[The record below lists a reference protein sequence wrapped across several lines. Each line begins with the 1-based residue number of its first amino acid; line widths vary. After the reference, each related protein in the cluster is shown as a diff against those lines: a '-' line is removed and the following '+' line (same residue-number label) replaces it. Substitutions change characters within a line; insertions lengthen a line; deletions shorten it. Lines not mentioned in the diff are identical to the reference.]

1 MQQLTGLWIALDWQ
15 KRIFVIAATLAVIF
29 GVAMMS
35 RVATQPSMS
44 LLYSGLS
51 PEAAG
56 EVVAALDAQSA
67 NYEVRG
73 NAIYVESTTRDRV
86 RLTLAGE
93 GLPKTSG
100 QGYEL
105 LDTLTGFG
113 TTSQMF
119 DAAYLRAKEGELAR
133 TILANPQVKSA
144 RVHIAKAERMNFRQE
159 QRAKASVSVRGAG
172 GRVPNETANAIRY
185 LVGSAVAGLSPAD
198 VSVIDADQGLVLSDE
213 ADQFPGR
220 GGQDRA
226 TLLKGNVE
234 RLIQARTGVG
244 NSVVEV
250 NVELLSDEEMI
261 TERQIDPDSRIVIS
275 TETQETSN
283 SSSNQNAAP
292 VTVASNLPTGEAG
305 GDGQSSSQGA
315 DTREVINYEVSET
328 TRELRRNPG
337 GIKKISVAVL
347 VGGLVSEDANGAQ
360 TIEDRSEEELAV
372 LEDLVKSA
380 IGYDEARGDSVT
392 IRTMALQNPVVPLDE
407 SAAGFAMPVWL
418 DVMSVIQLIVTSA
431 VVLVLALMVV
441 RPILLSAA
449 NSTATLTPLPA
460 PEPGR
465 ASVAG
470 ALEAPAREA
479 LTGEIDTS
487 DAGAAISDLPAI
499 NTRVPG
505 PMGALPDGTDDPVTR
520 LKSLIEERQEETVE
534 VLKDWLETPEEAS

>member
-15 KRIFVIAATLAVIF
+15 KRIFVLAATFAVIV

-44 LLYSGLS
+44 LLYSGLT

-93 GLPKTSG
+93 GLPKNSG

-172 GRVPNETANAIRY
+172 GRVPSETANAIRY
-185 LVGSAVAGLSPAD
+185 LVGSAVAGLAPAD

-213 ADQFPGR
+213 FEQFPGNA
-220 GGQDRA
+220 GQDRA
-226 TLLKGNVE
+226 ALLKGNVE

-261 TERQIDPDSRIVIS
+261 TERQIDPDSRVVIS
-275 TETQETSN
+275 TETQETTN
-283 SSSNQNAAP
+283 SSNNQNSAP

-315 DTREVINYEVSET
+315 DTREVINYEVSEK
-328 TRELRRNPG
+328 TRELRRTPG

-347 VGGLVSEDANGAQ
+347 VGGLVTEDENGAETVQ
-360 TIEDRSEEELAV
+360 DRSEDELAT
-372 LEDLVKSA
+372 LEELVKSA

-392 IRTMALQNPVVPLDE
+392 IRTMALQTPDILPEE
-407 SAAGFAMPVWL
+407 SAGGFGMPIWL
-418 DVMSVIQLIVTSA
+418 DVMSVIQLVVTSA

-441 RPILLSAA
+441 RPILLSAK
-449 NSTATLTPLPA
+449 TAEAAPTPLPA
-460 PEPGR
+460 PDSADG
-465 ASVAG
+465 AAG
-470 ALEAPAREA
+470 ALEAPQSEA

-487 DAGAAISDLPAI
+487 EAGAAVGDLPAV
-499 NTRVPG
+499 NTSIPG
-505 PMGALPDGTDDPVTR
+505 PSLDQPGGSDDPVAR

-534 VLKDWLETPEEAS
+534 VLKDWLETPEEAT

>member
-15 KRIFVIAATLAVIF
+15 KRIFVLAATFAVIV

-44 LLYSGLS
+44 LLYSGLT

-93 GLPKTSG
+93 GLPKNSG

-172 GRVPNETANAIRY
+172 GRVPSETANAIRY
-185 LVGSAVAGLSPAD
+185 LVGSAVAGLAPAD

-213 ADQFPGR
+213 FEQFPGNA
-220 GGQDRA
+220 GQDRA
-226 TLLKGNVE
+226 ALLKGNVE

-261 TERQIDPDSRIVIS
+261 TERQIDPDSRVVIS
-275 TETQETSN
+275 TETQETTN
-283 SSSNQNAAP
+283 SSNNQNSAP

-315 DTREVINYEVSET
+315 DTREVINYEVSEK
-328 TRELRRNPG
+328 TRELRRTPG

-347 VGGLVSEDANGAQ
+347 VGGLVTEDENGAETVQ
-360 TIEDRSEEELAV
+360 DRSEDELAT
-372 LEDLVKSA
+372 LEELVKSA

-392 IRTMALQNPVVPLDE
+392 IRTMALQTPNILPEE
-407 SAAGFAMPVWL
+407 SAGGLGLPVWL
-418 DVMSVIQLIVTSA
+418 DVMSVIQLVVTSA

-441 RPILLSAA
+441 RPILLSAK
-449 NSTATLTPLPA
+449 TAEAAPTPLPA
-460 PEPGR
+460 PDSADG
-465 ASVAG
+465 AAG
-470 ALEAPAREA
+470 ALEAPQSEA

-487 DAGAAISDLPAI
+487 EAGAAVGDLPAV
-499 NTRVPG
+499 NTSIPG
-505 PMGALPDGTDDPVTR
+505 PGLDQPGGSDDPVAR

-534 VLKDWLETPEEAS
+534 VLKDWLETPEEAT

>member
-15 KRIFVIAATLAVIF
+15 KRIFVLAATFAVIV

-44 LLYSGLS
+44 LLYSGLT

-93 GLPKTSG
+93 GLPKNSG

-172 GRVPNETANAIRY
+172 GRVPSETANAIRY
-185 LVGSAVAGLSPAD
+185 LVGSAVAGLAPAD

-213 ADQFPGR
+213 FEQFPGNA
-220 GGQDRA
+220 GQDRA
-226 TLLKGNVE
+226 ALLKGNVE

-261 TERQIDPDSRIVIS
+261 TERQIDPDSRVVIS
-275 TETQETSN
+275 TETQETTN
-283 SSSNQNAAP
+283 SSNNQNSAP

-315 DTREVINYEVSET
+315 DTREVINYEVSEK
-328 TRELRRNPG
+328 TRELRRTPG

-347 VGGLVSEDANGAQ
+347 VGGLVTEDENGAETVQ
-360 TIEDRSEEELAV
+360 DRSEDELAT
-372 LEDLVKSA
+372 LEELVKSA

-392 IRTMALQNPVVPLDE
+392 IRTMALQTPNNLPEE
-407 SAAGFAMPVWL
+407 SAGGFGMPVWL
-418 DVMSVIQLIVTSA
+418 DVMSVIQLVVTSA

-441 RPILLSAA
+441 RPILLSAK
-449 NSTATLTPLPA
+449 TAEAAPTPLPA
-460 PEPGR
+460 PDSADG
-465 ASVAG
+465 AAG
-470 ALEAPAREA
+470 ALEAPKSEA

-487 DAGAAISDLPAI
+487 EAGAAVGDLPAV
-499 NTRVPG
+499 NTSIPG
-505 PMGALPDGTDDPVTR
+505 PSLDQPGGSDDPVAR

-534 VLKDWLETPEEAS
+534 VLKDWLETPEEAT

>member
-15 KRIFVIAATLAVIF
+15 KRIFVLAAAFAVIV

-44 LLYSGLS
+44 LLYSGLT

-93 GLPKTSG
+93 GLPKNSG

-172 GRVPNETANAIRY
+172 GRVPSETANAIRY
-185 LVGSAVAGLSPAD
+185 LVGSAVAGLAPAD

-213 ADQFPGR
+213 FEQFPGNA
-220 GGQDRA
+220 GQDRA
-226 TLLKGNVE
+226 ALLKGNVE

-261 TERQIDPDSRIVIS
+261 TERQIDPDSRVVIS
-275 TETQETSN
+275 TETQETTN
-283 SSSNQNAAP
+283 SSNNQNSAP

-315 DTREVINYEVSET
+315 DTREVINYEVSEK
-328 TRELRRNPG
+328 TRELRRTPG

-347 VGGLVSEDANGAQ
+347 VGGLVTEDENGAETVQ
-360 TIEDRSEEELAV
+360 DRSEDELAT
-372 LEDLVKSA
+372 LEELVKSA

-392 IRTMALQNPVVPLDE
+392 IRTMALQTPNILPEE
-407 SAAGFAMPVWL
+407 SAGGFGMPVWL
-418 DVMSVIQLIVTSA
+418 DVMSVIQLFVTSA

-441 RPILLSAA
+441 RPILLSAK
-449 NSTATLTPLPA
+449 TAEAAPTPLPA
-460 PEPGR
+460 PDSADG
-465 ASVAG
+465 AAG
-470 ALEAPAREA
+470 ALEAPQSEA

-487 DAGAAISDLPAI
+487 EAGAAVGDLPAV
-499 NTRVPG
+499 NTSIPG
-505 PMGALPDGTDDPVTR
+505 PGLDQPGGSDDPVAR

-534 VLKDWLETPEEAS
+534 VLKDWLETPEEAT